1 MSGACH
7 QAVKALRAARQLV
20 LFALATGCVETE
32 RVPIGGSGP
41 RAAAETA
48 PAPAP
53 GATSAQPRTD
63 SDEPAAPARTPEV
76 ATDAPGATE
85 SQPKGRLR
93 AAQLVQRASQQM
105 DRLRLMETSGNDGVL
120 REDIDDALGGLA
132 SQREK
137 VLQDLAEFEL
147 RPSDDLLVKVDEDVA
162 SLDGAVKRSYTVAPP
177 PSQGL
182 PQPSPLAPS
191 LAW

>member
-1 MSGACH
+1 
-7 QAVKALRAARQLV
+7 
-20 LFALATGCVETE
+20 
-32 RVPIGGSGP
+32 
-41 RAAAETA
+41 
-48 PAPAP
+48 
-53 GATSAQPRTD
+53 
-63 SDEPAAPARTPEV
+63 
-76 ATDAPGATE
+76 
-85 SQPKGRLR
+85 
-93 AAQLVQRASQQM
+93 M